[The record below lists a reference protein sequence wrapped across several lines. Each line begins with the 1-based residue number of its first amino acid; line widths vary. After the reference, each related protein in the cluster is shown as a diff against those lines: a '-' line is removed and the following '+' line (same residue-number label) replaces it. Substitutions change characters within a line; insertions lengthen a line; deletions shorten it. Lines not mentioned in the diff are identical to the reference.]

1 MLSEPRERSNWFD
14 WEDEGR
20 ETQFTFKESMEDCQE
35 ETKVKGS
42 LGKRKNTGK
51 AVKTAKYSGNQ
62 EQYELRECRLNH
74 D

>member
-1 MLSEPRERSNWFD
+1 
-14 WEDEGR
+14 
-20 ETQFTFKESMEDCQE
+20 MEDCQE

-42 LGKRKNTGK
+42 LGKRKNAGK

-62 EQYELRECRLNH
+62 EQYELSECRLNH